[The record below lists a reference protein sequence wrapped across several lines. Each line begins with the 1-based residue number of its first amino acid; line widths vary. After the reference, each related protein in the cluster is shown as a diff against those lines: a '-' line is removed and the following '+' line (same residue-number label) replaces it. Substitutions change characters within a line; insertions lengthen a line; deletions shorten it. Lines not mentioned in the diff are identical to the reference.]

1 MPDVLWLST
10 TGLPV
15 GIVRQY
21 DETEKN
27 WKYYIGVGLGVDL
40 DEDVQLI
47 LDWGQK
53 YDGLDFLLEFLI
65 SGERKLCR
73 RTQERGKIVDGD
85 ILGIHDR
92 RNGFFID
99 IIICP
104 EDIRRDIAIGSIQ
117 CGGRI
122 VNTGIAHQR

>member
-15 GIVRQY
+15 GIVRRY

-53 YDGLDFLLEFLI
+53 YDELDFLLEFARCPVPRRCRFCPNYHAYTNAKQ
-65 SGERKLCR
+65 GRGLC
-73 RTQERGKIVDGD
+73 THFMHEM
-85 ILGIHDR
+85 
-92 RNGFFID
+92 
-99 IIICP
+99 P
-104 EDIRRDIAIGSIQ
+104 EDGFCSEHREKQ
-117 CGGRI
+117 E
-122 VNTGIAHQR
+122 

>member
-15 GIVRQY
+15 GIVRQH

-53 YDGLDFLLEFLI
+53 YDDLDFLLEFA
-65 SGERKLCR
+65 RCPVPRRCR
-73 RTQERGKIVDGD
+73 
-85 ILGIHDR
+85 
-92 RNGFFID
+92 
-99 IIICP
+99 ICP
-104 EDIRRDIAIGSIQ
+104 NYHAYINAKQ
-117 CGGRI
+117 GRGLC
-122 VNTGIAHQR
+122 THFMHEMPGDGFCSEHREKQE